1 MISTMKRLA
10 LSLLTLFAVAI
21 SWADSALFV
30 HQKSGGVVEFAFS
43 ERPVVTYN
51 EGNLI
56 ISVANA
62 SVTYPLEDMQ
72 KFTFGEVD
80 DDVTRIVAP
89 ESVTPQPTYIYSV
102 DGKLMRT
109 LEPGKDG
116 RTPASVVGLPAG
128 TYIVKNG
135 KTSYKIQKK

>member
-1 MISTMKRLA
+1 MKRLV
-10 LSLLTLFAVAI
+10 LSLLTLFAAAT

-30 HQKSGGVVEFAFS
+30 HQRNGGVVEFAFS
-43 ERPVVTYN
+43 ERPVVTYS

-56 ISVANA
+56 ISAANA
-62 SVTYPLEDMQ
+62 SVTYPLENMQ

-80 DDVTRIVAP
+80 DDVTRIAAP
-89 ESVTPQPTYIYSV
+89 ANEKPQPTYIYSV

-109 LEPGKDG
+109 LKPGEGGK
-116 RTPASVVGLPAG
+116 TSASVEGLPAG